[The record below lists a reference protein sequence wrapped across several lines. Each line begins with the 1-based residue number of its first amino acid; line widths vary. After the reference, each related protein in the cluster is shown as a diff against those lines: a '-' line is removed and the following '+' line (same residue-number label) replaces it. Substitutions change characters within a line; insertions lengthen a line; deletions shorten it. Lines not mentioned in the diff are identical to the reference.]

1 MLKLLP
7 IVAASLFAGA
17 AAAEEITIDMWTM
30 DPQSHERNSFS
41 PGVVAVNPG
50 DTVVW
55 VAKEAGHNVEFM
67 PGAVPA
73 GAAVFKSGFEK
84 EVRYT
89 FEKPGVYAYKCLPHY
104 GLGMVGFIVVGG
116 DYANLEQVK
125 ATKFPGMANARASHL
140 LGMLEELKK

>member
-1 MLKLLP
+1 MLPCIL
-7 IVAASLFAGA
+7 ASLFVGA
-17 AAAEEITIDMWTM
+17 AAAEEVTIDMWTM
-30 DPQSHERNSFS
+30 DPQSHERNSFN
-41 PGVVAVNPG
+41 PGVLSVSPG

-73 GAAVFKSGFEK
+73 GVEAFKSGFEK

-104 GLGMVGFIVVGG
+104 GLGMIGFIVVGN
-116 DYANLEQVK
+116 DYQNFEQVK
-125 ATKFPGMANARASHL
+125 ATKYPGMASSRATHL
-140 LGMLEELKK
+140 LSKIEEMKQ